1 MYGHFEKTISLSELL
16 EIKSINK
23 VIEKPEEIKQRD
35 EIIELYKE
43 IYSSMLKNGYSSRK
57 IFETISDEFNNY
69 VLSKDTDGT
78 KKEISLLEKK
88 FNLFLKYKALIES
101 SKELECFDKS
111 VKEQIDNI
119 KSKSIKDYR

>member
-16 EIKSINK
+16 KIKSINK

>member
-16 EIKSINK
+16 KIKSINK

-119 KSKSIKDYR
+119 KSKSIKDDR

>member
-16 EIKSINK
+16 KIKSINK

-57 IFETISDEFNNY
+57 IFETISDEYAQSTIPF
-69 VLSKDTDGT
+69 DGT